1 MSRVNFKSTGWKHF
15 IYRPGNPTP
24 PTPDRVVGF
33 RQLGMFSN
41 FKYVSLLKF
50 SEFLRLIIYVRTM
63 AMVSSWFWIY
73 SCDKSNYQ
81 E

>member
-15 IYRPGNPTP
+15 IYRPGNSTP
-24 PTPDRVVGF
+24 PTPDRVVVF

-50 SEFLRLIIYVRTM
+50 SEFIRVSETDNLRSYYGDGFFVVL
-63 AMVSSWFWIY
+63 
-73 SCDKSNYQ
+73 DL
-81 E
+81 

>member
-24 PTPDRVVGF
+24 PTPDRVVVF
-33 RQLGMFSN
+33 RPLGMFSN

-50 SEFLRLIIYVRTM
+50 SEVIRVSETDNLRSYYGDGFFVVL
-63 AMVSSWFWIY
+63 
-73 SCDKSNYQ
+73 DL
-81 E
+81 